1 MKILPYYWKDM
12 DDFIKFRDFANKLP
26 VTNNSA
32 ERNVKLVQNF
42 IDAYHTES
50 MKQDLFIAVAAKR
63 KGGRP
68 STSATKKNKV

>member
-1 MKILPYYWKDM
+1 MKIMPYFWKDM
-12 DDFIKFRDFANKLP
+12 DGLIKFRGFANKLP

-32 ERNVKLVQNF
+32 ERNVKLVQDF

-63 KGGRP
+63 KGGWL
-68 STSATKKNKV
+68 SKSATKKNKI